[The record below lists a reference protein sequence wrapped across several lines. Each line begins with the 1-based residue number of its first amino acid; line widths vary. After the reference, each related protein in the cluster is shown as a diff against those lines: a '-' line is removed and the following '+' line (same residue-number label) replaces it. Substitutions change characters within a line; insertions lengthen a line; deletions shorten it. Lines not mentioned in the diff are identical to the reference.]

1 MLKHLIDFA
10 IKRRVTIV
18 MFTVAIALFGFV
30 SLARLKL
37 NLLPDL
43 SYPTITIRTEL
54 PGAAPLEVETLV
66 TRPVE
71 EAVSII
77 RNVREV
83 RSVSRAGQSDVTLE
97 FLWGTGMDLSGID
110 VREKLDLVQL
120 PLEAK
125 RPLLLRFDPSSEPV
139 LRLALLD
146 EKARGSDESVERL
159 KALRR
164 LAEDRLKPDLEAVE
178 GSAAVKVS
186 GGYEDEVQVFVD
198 QHKLA
203 QLGLSIEVVTR
214 RIRAE
219 NVNLSGGRLE
229 QGTQRFL
236 VRTLN
241 EFETVEQMANAI
253 IATREGRPVYLRDVA
268 AVSRGYKDRE
278 AITRVNGREAI
289 ELAVYK
295 EGDANTVQ
303 LAEGVRARIKELEKG
318 LPEGTVIRQVYDQS
332 TFIAAAIS
340 EVKSAAL
347 IGGLLAILVLYAFL
361 RDARATLISSIA
373 IPVSV
378 LGTFVLMYA
387 YDLTLNIM
395 SLGGIALAVGMLVD
409 NAVVVLESVVRIR
422 EKGVSQLEAAR
433 AGTTEVAGAVFA
445 ATLTSVAVFAPMV
458 FITGIAGQLFKDQ
471 SLTVTFALSFS
482 LLVALTL
489 VPMLAAGRVRA
500 AEAAPDPSIPVQP
513 AGRVGRWL
521 GVAAAGLRS
530 AGGWISRACA
540 LVLSPLVNV
549 TQAVNR
555 WADRKYPSAISWA
568 LAHPGKTIGSA
579 VALFVL
585 TMLLILPRLGTELI
599 PQMSQGEFDV
609 DLRLPPGTPLE
620 QTDRSVQAAQQAS
633 QKLGNVALAYSVA
646 GTGNRLDANPV
657 DAGENTGRLSLTLQS
672 GAGRDDE
679 QAAMVA
685 MRADLENLPGLQYRF
700 SRPALFSMATPLEV
714 VVSGYD
720 LDRLGEAAERVRGE
734 LLRDDRFADV
744 KTTVEA
750 GNPEIQIVF
759 DQERATRLGLVVRDI
774 ADRVVNSVRGE
785 VATRYKLR
793 DKQIDVLV
801 RSVDSRAASI
811 EEVRNLIVNPD
822 SAYPVPLSAVAD
834 VQLAVGPAEV
844 RRVSQE
850 RVAVISA
857 NLAHGDLGS
866 AVEALHGI
874 VDRVE
879 LPVGTTA
886 FLSGQSEEMT
896 SSFESLQ
903 FVLLLAIFLVYLVM
917 ASQFESL
924 VHPFVILLTVPLA
937 LIGAVWALWITG
949 TTVNVVAYIGLIMLA
964 GIVVNQSIVLID
976 AVNQARERGMDR
988 HAAIIEAG
996 RLRLRPIL
1004 ITKLTTILGL
1014 LPMALGIGEGAEV
1027 RAPMAI
1033 TVIGGVLLTTF
1044 LTLLVIPVVYSV
1056 MDRKQYV
1063 APPATARP
1071 DLHGG
1076 AAAEPAAG

>member
-1 MLKHLIDFA
+1 MQLIDFA
-10 IKRRVTIV
+10 IRRRVTVI
-18 MFTVAIALFGFV
+18 MCTVAIALFGFV
-30 SLARLKL
+30 SLSRLNL

-43 SYPTITIRTEL
+43 AYPTLTIRTEL
-54 PGAAPLEVETLV
+54 PGAAPLELETLI

-77 RNVREV
+77 RNVRQV

-97 FLWGTGMDLSGID
+97 FLWGTDMDLAGID
-110 VREKLDLVQL
+110 VREKLDLLQL

-139 LRLALLD
+139 MRLAFLD
-146 EKARGSDESVERL
+146 QAGAAHEETIDRL

-164 LAEDRLKPDLEAVE
+164 FADDRLKPDLEAVE

-198 QHKLA
+198 QQKLA
-203 QLGLSIEVVTR
+203 QLGLSIDTVTR

-241 EFETVEQMANAI
+241 EFETIEQMANAI
-253 IATREGRPVYLRDVA
+253 IATRDGQPVYLRDVA
-268 AVSRGYKDRE
+268 EVSRGYKDRE
-278 AITRVNGREAI
+278 AITRVDGREAV

-303 LAEGVRARIKELEKG
+303 LADRVRERLETLGKS
-318 LPEGTVIRQVYDQS
+318 LPEGTEIRPVYDQS
-332 TFIAAAIS
+332 KFISAAIS

-361 RDARATLISSIA
+361 RDARATLITGIA

-378 LGTFVLMYA
+378 LGTFVLMYGF
-387 YDLTLNIM
+387 DLTLNIM

-409 NAVVVLESVVRIR
+409 NAVVVLESIVR
-422 EKGVSQLEAAR
+422 KGEQGLDRADAAR
-433 AGTTEVAGAVFA
+433 QGTADVATAVTA
-445 ATLTSVAVFAPMV
+445 STLTSIAVFFPMV
-458 FITGIAGQLFKDQ
+458 FITGVAGQLFRDQ
-471 SLTVTFALSFS
+471 SLTVTFALVFS
-482 LLVALTL
+482 LVVALTL
-489 VPMLAAGRVRA
+489 VPMLAAGRATR
-500 AEAAPDPSIPVQP
+500 P
-513 AGRVGRWL
+513 AGP
-521 GVAAAGLRS
+521 VAAADMRARGRVRRTLEGALGAVSSALRR
-530 AGGWISRACA
+530 AGGWIATGLRVA
-540 LVLSPLVNV
+540 LSPLVRLAGLLN
-549 TQAVNR
+549 A
-555 WADRKYPSAISWA
+555 WADRRYPPAIRWG
-568 LAHPGKTIGSA
+568 LAHPGKTIGAA
-579 VALFVL
+579 VGLFVF
-585 TMLLILPRLGTELI
+585 TIVFVLPRLGTELI
-599 PQMSQGEFDV
+599 PQMSQGEFNV
-609 DLRLPPGTPLE
+609 DLRLPPGAPLE
-620 QTDRSVQAAQQAS
+620 QTDRAMLAAQQAS
-633 QKLGNVALAYSVA
+633 SRLGDVTLAYSVA

-657 DAGENTGRLSLTLQS
+657 DAGENTGRLSITLAAGS
-672 GAGRDDE
+672 GRE
-679 QAAMVA
+679 EEERAMQG
-685 MRADLENLPGLQYRF
+685 MRASLDDLPGVQYRF
-700 SRPALFSMATPLEV
+700 SRPSLFALSTPLEV

-720 LDRLGEAAERVRGE
+720 LDRIGLAAEQIRSRMAA
-734 LLRDDRFADV
+734 DDRFTDV

-759 DQERATRLGLVVRDI
+759 DQERASQLGLVVRDL

-801 RSVDSRAASI
+801 RSVDTRAASV
-811 EEVRNLIVNPD
+811 EEVRNLIVNPG
-822 SAYPVPLSAVAD
+822 ANFPVPLSAVAD

-844 RRVSQE
+844 RRVGQE

-857 NLAHGDLGS
+857 NLGRGDLGS
-866 AVEALHGI
+866 AVAALETL
-874 VDRVE
+874 VSEVP
-879 LPVGTTA
+879 LPVGISA
-886 FLSGQSEEMT
+886 FLSGQSEEMQN
-896 SSFESLQ
+896 SFRSME
-903 FVLLLAIFLVYLVM
+903 FVLLLAVFLVYLVM

-924 VHPFVILLTVPLA
+924 MHPFVILLTIPLA
-937 LIGAVWALWITG
+937 ITGALWALWLTG

-976 AVNQARERGMDR
+976 AVNQARERGLPK
-988 HAAIIEAG
+988 HEAIVEAG
-996 RLRLRPIL
+996 RVRLRPIL

-1014 LPMALGIGEGAEV
+1014 LPMALGIGEGSEV

-1056 MDRKQYV
+1056 LDRKVFPQAARTA
-1063 APPATARP
+1063 APAGAPAV
-1071 DLHGG
+1071 G
-1076 AAAEPAAG
+1076 